1 MNKNIYL
8 DNNSS
13 TFCDEIVAK
22 EIHRMLI
29 DNCLSNPHALEH
41 RNGWESMKVMDQAK
55 RLIAQNL
62 GALPSEIFFTSGATE
77 SNNLA
82 IMGIIESAFLKNDK
96 RKKIITTNI
105 EHKCVL
111 NAMHAMKDKYKLDLV
126 LLKVDEGG
134 FVDLKAFE
142 KHASDA
148 LLASIIH
155 TNNEI
160 GVVQNIEK
168 LGAIA
173 SKHDVIFH
181 VDASQGMYSD
191 IDVVDQSIDLL
202 SLSGHKIYAPIGVG
216 VLFIN
221 SNLSI
226 KPMSVYSGGSQQ
238 DGVRAGTIS
247 PVLSYATALALDLL
261 NQEKDNEIKHLNRLR
276 ALFIKLLEEKN
287 IRFKINGSM
296 EQRHPGNLNL
306 TLLDIE
312 SSSSLIYKLQPQ
324 LSFSSGSACNS
335 GTIEPSYVLEA
346 LGLHSG
352 DIDKSI
358 RIGFGRF
365 NTEEEITKSIDLIS
379 TAVM

>member
-29 DNCLSNPHALEH
+29 DNGLSNPHASEH
-41 RNGWESMKVMDQAK
+41 SSGWESMEVIDQAK
-55 RLIAQNL
+55 SLIAPNL

-82 IMGIIESAFLKNDK
+82 IRGIVESAFLKNDK

-111 NAMHAMKDKYKLDLV
+111 NAMHAMKEKFKLDLV

-134 FVDLKAFE
+134 LVDSEEFE
-142 KHASDA
+142 KHAPDA

-191 IDVVDQSIDLL
+191 LDVVDQSIDLL
-202 SLSGHKIYAPIGVG
+202 SFSGHKIYAPIGSG

-226 KPMSVYSGGSQQ
+226 KPLSVYSGGSQQ

-261 NQEKDNEIKHLNRLR
+261 NQKKDNEIKHLNTLR

-296 EQRHPGNLNL
+296 EQRHPGNLNI

-312 SSSSLIYKLQPQ
+312 SISSFIYRLQPQ
-324 LSFSSGSACNS
+324 LSLSSGSACNS

-346 LGLHSG
+346 LGLHSD

-358 RIGFGRF
+358 RVGFGRF
-365 NTEEEITKSIDLIS
+365 NTEEEIIESVDLIS
-379 TAVM
+379 KVIK

>member
-13 TFCDEIVAK
+13 TFCDPIVA
-22 EIHRMLI
+22 EEVHRMLVDI
-29 DNCLSNPHALEH
+29 SLSNPHALEH
-41 RNGWESMKVMDQAK
+41 GAGWKSMEVMDQA
-55 RLIAQNL
+55 RSLIASNI

-82 IMGIIESAFLKNDK
+82 IMGVIESAFLKNDK

-111 NAMHAMKDKYKLDLV
+111 KAMYAMKEKYGLDLV
-126 LLKVDEGG
+126 LLKVDESGL
-134 FVDLKAFE
+134 VNMEEFE
-142 KHASDA
+142 KHATDA

-168 LGAIA
+168 LGIIT

-181 VDASQGMYSD
+181 VDASQGMYSN

-202 SLSGHKIYAPIGVG
+202 SLSGHKIYAPIGSG

-221 SNLSI
+221 SNLSV
-226 KPMSVYSGGSQQ
+226 KPMSVYFGGSQQ

-247 PVLSYATALALDLL
+247 PVLSSATAMALDLL
-261 NQEKDNEIKHLNRLR
+261 NQKKDYEINHLNTLR
-276 ALFIKLLEEKN
+276 SLFIKLLDERN

-296 EQRHPGNLNL
+296 EQRHPGNLNI

-312 SSSSLIYKLQPQ
+312 SSSSFIYKLQPQ
-324 LSFSSGSACNS
+324 LSLSSGSACNS
-335 GTIEPSYVLEA
+335 GTIEPSYVLKA
-346 LGLHSG
+346 IGLDS
-352 DIDKSI
+352 IYLEKSI
-358 RIGFGRF
+358 RVGFGRF
-365 NTEEEITKSIDLIS
+365 NTEDEIIRSVDLIS
-379 TAVM
+379 KAIN

>member
-1 MNKNIYL
+1 MNKSIYL

-13 TFCDEIVAK
+13 TPCDPKVTKVIYN
-22 EIHRMLI
+22 LLN
-29 DNCLSNPHALEH
+29 DSSLSNPHAIEH
-41 RNGWESMKVMDQAK
+41 SAGWKSLKLMDQA
-55 RLIAQNL
+55 RSMIAENL
-62 GALPSEIFFTSGATE
+62 GALSSEIFFTSGATE

-82 IMGIIESAFLKNDK
+82 IWGVVESAFLKNDK
-96 RKKIITTNI
+96 RRKIITTNV

-111 NAMHAMKDKYKLDLV
+111 NTMYEMMKKYKLDLV
-126 LLKVDEGG
+126 LLRVDEYGL
-134 FVDLKAFE
+134 VDLEEFE
-142 KHASDA
+142 NHAPNA

-155 TNNEI
+155 TNNEV

-221 SNLSI
+221 SNSST

-261 NQEKDNEIKHLNRLR
+261 NQKKDNEIKHLNTLR
-276 ALFIKLLEEKN
+276 ALFIQLLEEKN
-287 IRFKINGSM
+287 IRFKLNGSM
-296 EQRHPGNLNL
+296 EQRHPGNLNI

-312 SSSSLIYKLQPQ
+312 SSSSFIYRLQPQ
-324 LSFSSGSACNS
+324 LSLSSGSACNS

-346 LGLHSG
+346 LGLHSD

-358 RIGFGRF
+358 RVGFGRF

>member
-1 MNKNIYL
+1 MNKSIYL

-13 TFCDEIVAK
+13 TPCDPKVTKVIYN
-22 EIHRMLI
+22 MLN
-29 DNCLSNPHALEH
+29 DSSLSNPHAIEH
-41 RNGWESMKVMDQAK
+41 SAGWKSLKLMDQA
-55 RLIAQNL
+55 RSMIAENL
-62 GALPSEIFFTSGATE
+62 GALSSEIFFTSGATE

-82 IMGIIESAFLKNDK
+82 IWGVVESAFLKNDK
-96 RKKIITTNI
+96 RRKIITTNV

-111 NAMHAMKDKYKLDLV
+111 NTMYEMMKKYKLDLV
-126 LLKVDEGG
+126 LLRVDEYGL
-134 FVDLKAFE
+134 VDLEEFE
-142 KHASDA
+142 NHAPNA

-155 TNNEI
+155 TNNEV

-221 SNLSI
+221 SNSST

-261 NQEKDNEIKHLNRLR
+261 NQKKDNEIKHLNTLR
-276 ALFIKLLEEKN
+276 ALFIQLLEEKN
-287 IRFKINGSM
+287 IRFKLNGSM
-296 EQRHPGNLNL
+296 EQRHPGNLNI

-312 SSSSLIYKLQPQ
+312 SSSSFIYRLQPQ
-324 LSFSSGSACNS
+324 LSLSSGSACNS

-346 LGLHSG
+346 LGLHSD

-358 RIGFGRF
+358 RVGFGRF